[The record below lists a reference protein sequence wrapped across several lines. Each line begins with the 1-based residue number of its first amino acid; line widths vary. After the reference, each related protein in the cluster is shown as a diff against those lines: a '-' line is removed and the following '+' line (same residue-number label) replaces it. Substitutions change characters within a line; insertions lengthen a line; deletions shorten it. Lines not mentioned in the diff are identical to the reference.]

1 MRGLG
6 REAGLFGLRSGQWLR
21 RPAPVVRSGVT
32 GGRGSC
38 WACSC
43 QRGLTIQTGGHRPQ
57 GVGTFLHVHQQL
69 FSWLNALDDFIIDL
83 GWRSRDRGSAPS
95 SLSPRKPRCTHVARA
110 SPAGAALPPGRLGR
124 RPPDLRVIVS
134 VIATERIPSGASQN
148 VLRGHPFCLVQL
160 LLELRGCK
168 TESARTSCKVP
179 SGVCPGGHVRG
190 ALLFP
195 AEQARGDCFCPRA
208 CK

>member
-21 RPAPVVRSGVT
+21 RLAPVARSGVT

-124 RPPDLRVIVS
+124 RLPDLRVIVS
-134 VIATERIPSGASQN
+134 VIATERIPSGASQG
-148 VLRGHPFCLVQL
+148 VLRGRDTPFVLSSSCL
-160 LLELRGCK
+160 
-168 TESARTSCKVP
+168 S
-179 SGVCPGGHVRG
+179 
-190 ALLFP
+190 
-195 AEQARGDCFCPRA
+195 
-208 CK
+208 